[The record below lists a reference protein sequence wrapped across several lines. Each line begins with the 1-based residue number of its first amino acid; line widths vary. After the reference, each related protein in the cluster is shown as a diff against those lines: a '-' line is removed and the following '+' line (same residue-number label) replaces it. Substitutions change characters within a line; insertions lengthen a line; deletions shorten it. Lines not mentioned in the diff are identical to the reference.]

1 MKGATTMQI
10 VKHNGKV
17 YFEMT
22 RQEAA
27 AFLVSKQYDMPP
39 SKADRAVAEW
49 YTQKPGSKA
58 VYKEAQ

>member
-1 MKGATTMQI
+1 MQI

-17 YFEMT
+17 YFEMS

-39 SKADRAVAEW
+39 SAADEAVAEW

>member
-1 MKGATTMQI
+1 MKGAIIMQM

-17 YFEMT
+17 YVEFT
-22 RQEAA
+22 SQEAA

-39 SKADRAVAEW
+39 SEADRAVAEW

-58 VYKEAQ
+58 IYKEAQ